1 MKLFQLE
8 VESYEALGPGALM
21 KPEEEQ
27 RVDLDVKPFSSRSP
41 VLVDGYG
48 TIDLKLNR
56 FQLELEVCGGGVD
69 LEVKEIQLEV
79 PCDSRDG
86 PPAESLSV

>member
-56 FQLELEVCGGGVD
+56 FQLEVCENFLPIDND
-69 LEVKEIQLEV
+69 LELKTIQLEV
-79 PCDSRDG
+79 LHNSG
-86 PPAESLSV
+86 